1 MRNVDKE
8 LLKDVKNKKIRNIG
22 ILVGGGI
29 GNIITFIPTIKKL
42 KKELPDAHITLLGDN
57 MALAK
62 DILETYPYN
71 LNTIELSRKLSFY
84 KLIKTLLFIR
94 ASKFDLF
101 ILPMWKTDNIRV
113 HKSIKNA
120 SIFAYLSG
128 TRYILGN
135 AQSPLS
141 CLYNVRIVPF
151 KENIIDLNLSS
162 LEKLGFDITEEDKKP
177 ELFLNFTGTD
187 KKIRDMLVKENLL
200 SKNYPLVI
208 FHTGTGKCYTNRQ
221 WLDERWAKLG
231 DILIDKYKVCILFIG
246 DNQDL
251 VKIKEIQNL
260 MNNKT
265 YNFAG
270 KLSLTETASLI
281 KICNLIICTNSGPMH
296 IAASLKVPSI
306 VLIGP
311 TPKEWWPTYNHNAY
325 IMYKNTCKVFCEGY
339 CNLKKNICMES
350 ITVEDVVNGVEKQIK
365 NIRN

>member
-1 MRNVDKE
+1 MLNVDKK
-8 LLKDVKNKKIRNIG
+8 LLKDVKNKKINNIV

-29 GNIITFIPTIKKL
+29 GNIITFIPAIKKL
-42 KKELPDAHITLLGDN
+42 KKELPNANITLLGDN
-57 MALAK
+57 IALAK

-71 LNTIELSRKLSFY
+71 LNMIELSRKLSLY

-94 ASKFDLF
+94 SSKIDLF
-101 ILPMWKTDNIRV
+101 ILPMWKTDNVRIQ
-113 HKSIKNA
+113 KSIKSA

-128 TRYILGN
+128 AKYILGN
-135 AQSPLS
+135 AQSS
-141 CLYNVRIVPF
+141 VSYLYNVKIMPY

-177 ELFLNFTGTD
+177 ELFFNFTDSG
-187 KKIRDMLVKENLL
+187 KKIRDMLVKETLFPK
-200 SKNYPLVI
+200 SYPLVI
-208 FHTGTGKCYTNRQ
+208 FHTGTGKHFYNRQ
-221 WLDERWAKLG
+221 WLNERWAELG

-251 VKIKEIQNL
+251 IKIKEIQGL

-270 KLSLTETASLI
+270 RLSLTETAGLI
-281 KICNLIICTNSGPMH
+281 KMCNLIICTNSGPMH
-296 IAASLKVPSI
+296 IAASLEVPSV

-325 IMYKNTCKVFCEGY
+325 IVYKNTCKIFCEGY
-339 CNLKKNICMES
+339 CNLNKNICMES
-350 ITVEDVVNGVEKQIK
+350 ITVEDVVKGVDKQLKNIK
-365 NIRN
+365 N